1 MIESAHD
8 GLEYGRVNAPLLDGL
23 TILDFTRV
31 LAGPYCTRLL
41 ADLGARV
48 IKIER
53 PGEGDEMRRGYFQ
66 LDPER
71 TDQSTYFIRINAGKQ
86 SVAIDLAHPESKPL
100 VFDLLGQADVVV
112 ENFVPGVMAKLGLDY
127 ATVAAVRPGIVYCSI
142 SGYGQTGPLST
153 APAFAHLIGA
163 MSGLMHLEQGDDP
176 APRVGYLQAAD
187 VLAGT
192 HAFGAILAALMRRGR
207 SGEGARLDVSMLE
220 ALVAAED
227 ISYGG
232 VLNGGAEYPGPRPG
246 MIVHRI
252 GDRYL
257 AVQHVG
263 APQLWARIT
272 GAMGRPELATDPRF
286 ATPAARRE
294 HWSEIRAMVA
304 AWLDGFSS
312 VGAAID
318 TLRAARV
325 PCAPVLSPAE
335 VASHPHMAARQAFPS
350 IPHPTLGEVRVT
362 ATPIHVDDRA
372 VKPAGGAPYRAGEHT
387 RAVLRDVLGY
397 KDDRIAELERGGV
410 IEMPP
415 G

>member
-1 MIESAHD
+1 
-8 GLEYGRVNAPLLDGL
+8 VNAPLLDGL
-23 TILDFTRV
+23 TVLDFTRV

-53 PGEGDEMRRGYFQ
+53 PGEGDEMRRGFLQ
-66 LDPER
+66 LDPAR

-86 SVAIDLAHPESKPL
+86 SVAIDLAHPDAKPL
-100 VFDLLGQADVVV
+100 VFDLVRRADVVV
-112 ENFVPGVMAKLGLDY
+112 ENFVPGVMARLGLDY

-153 APAFAHLIGA
+153 APAFAHLISA

-176 APRVGYLQAAD
+176 APRAPYLQAAD

-192 HAFGAILAALMRRGR
+192 HAFGAILAALLRHGR
-207 SGEGARLDVSMLE
+207 TGEGARLDVSMLE

-252 GDRYL
+252 GDRYV
-257 AVQHVG
+257 AVQTVG

-272 GAMGRPELATDPRF
+272 GAMGRPELVADPRF

-294 HWSEIRAMVA
+294 HWGEIRTIVT

-312 VGAAID
+312 VDAAID
-318 TLRAARV
+318 ALRAARV

-335 VASHPHMAARQAFPS
+335 LVEHPHLRARHAFPA
-350 IPHPTLGEVRVT
+350 IPHPTRGEVRVT
-362 ATPIHVDDRA
+362 ATPWHVDESP
-372 VKPAGGAPYRAGEHT
+372 VTPAGGAPYRTGEHT
-387 RAVLRDVLGY
+387 RAVLREVLGY
-397 KDDRIAELERGGV
+397 GDDRIEELEGRGV
-410 IEMPP
+410 IESPP